1 MVEFFGRRKIRDMFV
16 KIFSYDQELIEQGDL
31 SKAIKVAKKMIDR
44 GDSIGEIVE
53 LTDLSVDMIKELKD
67 NASS

>member
-1 MVEFFGRRKIRDMFV
+1 MFV